1 MSKCFCGKEIEN
13 WAYARNKIYNHVCSR
28 FCAETQKRKLPYDYR
43 RKIPVNVI
51 HATTPLNSNPLT
63 LTPTKDF
70 AVSNVSRKPCRATKE
85 RNTHLYSQLSMK
97 ILMA

>member
-1 MSKCFCGKEIEN
+1 MFALGSVLRLKKGNYPMITDGK
-13 WAYARNKIYNHVCSR
+13 S
-28 FCAETQKRKLPYDYR
+28 LSS
-43 RKIPVNVI
+43 VI